1 MIADNQTNFLYLADS
16 LPKKYPKFYK
26 QFEKILTDYKIKFAL
41 LPNTK
46 DVWSVDYMPIQIDL
60 NKFVRF
66 IYNPSYLQSKKYQK
80 TISDVDVI
88 CNEIGIDAFKIN
100 VVVDGGKI

>member
-16 LPKKYPKFYK
+16 LPKKYPNFYK
-26 QFEKILTDYKIKFAL
+26 QFEKVLTEYKIKFDL

-46 DVWSVDYMPIQIDL
+46 DIWAVDFMPIKIDL

-66 IYNPSYLQSKKYQK
+66 VYNSSYQREL
-80 TISDVDVI
+80 
-88 CNEIGIDAFKIN
+88 N
-100 VVVDGGKI
+100 